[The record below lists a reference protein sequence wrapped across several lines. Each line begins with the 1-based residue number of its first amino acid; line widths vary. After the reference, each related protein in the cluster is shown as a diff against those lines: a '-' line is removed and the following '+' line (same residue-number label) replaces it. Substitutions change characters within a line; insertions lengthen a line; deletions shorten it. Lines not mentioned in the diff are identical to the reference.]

1 LPPVLHLTPIEV
13 DTDEKRSKISVAVV
27 GCGHKG
33 IFYANAFADAGY
45 KVICT
50 DADASVVKKI
60 AKGKTGFVNPE
71 AEAKLKSH
79 IASEKIDVTSERK
92 KAVSQSDIIVIAITA
107 KADEQKKNDYTG
119 VISTAKQVGAA
130 MHQGTLVIYG
140 GIAGLGFTEGTMKEL
155 LENTSGFK
163 AGVDF
168 GLAYSPI
175 LNATVS
181 LGDLELKVAATDQIS
196 LEAAATILRTLTS
209 NVREVSDLKTAETA
223 TLFTV
228 AKQDASTALTNELAV
243 FCETAKIDYFKVLDT
258 LNLNNPSF
266 RPTIAEEENKNEAY
280 LLLEAAENLNVK
292 LKVAALARQINE
304 DMVKHAV
311 NLTQEGLRNCGKSLR
326 RVKVAVLGPVTPA
339 SDASVFVKLLEQ
351 KGAKVALYD
360 PTSKKE
366 TLDSDAVR
374 SNLNEAVEG
383 ADCIVVLSTKEQ
395 FNHLNLKKL
404 KALTKNPAVIVDLV
418 GKFEPVQVETEGFI
432 YSGLGRGTDQK

>member
-1 LPPVLHLTPIEV
+1 M
-13 DTDEKRSKISVAVV
+13 
-27 GCGHKG
+27 
-33 IFYANAFADAGY
+33 
-45 KVICT
+45 
-50 DADASVVKKI
+50 
-60 AKGKTGFVNPE
+60 PE

-79 IASEKIDVTSERK
+79 IASEKIDVTSELK

-107 KADEQKKNDYTG
+107 KVDEQKKNDYTG
-119 VISTAKQVGAA
+119 VINTCKQVGAA
-130 MHQGTLVIYG
+130 LHQGTLVIYG

-163 AGVDF
+163 AGKDF

-175 LNATVS
+175 LNTTVS

-228 AKQDASTALTNELAV
+228 AKQDAATALTNELAV

-292 LKVAALARQINE
+292 LKA
-304 DMVKHAV
+304 
-311 NLTQEGLRNCGKSLR
+311 C
-326 RVKVAVLGPVTPA
+326 
-339 SDASVFVKLLEQ
+339 SVSQ
-351 KGAKVALYD
+351 
-360 PTSKKE
+360 T
-366 TLDSDAVR
+366 
-374 SNLNEAVEG
+374 N
-383 ADCIVVLSTKEQ
+383 Q
-395 FNHLNLKKL
+395 
-404 KALTKNPAVIVDLV
+404 
-418 GKFEPVQVETEGFI
+418 
-432 YSGLGRGTDQK
+432 RGHG